1 MVEDAGRDKTEL
13 ARTLAERCVAGEFGG
28 VPYRAAQTS
37 EAVEYGISARN
48 IQYYMDQID
57 PTAASARVAERLQ
70 AEHEATQAKEKGLR
84 VIVVGGRGGGSVR
97 ALEKKLDEQ
106 AQRES
111 KKRTRDSQVVVTLA
125 RTQAELE
132 QAAAENAKLK
142 AELLESREREAKRH
156 REDEETARRIANL
169 EAEVEKQKSLASAAG
184 AQAAAKA
191 GDLAEARAD
200 ARRKVNT
207 LRHAIARAEE
217 RAAKMKE
224 EVGSRPSSSSGP
236 APYTEAEIEEFEN
249 TIGDLEAQVR
259 ALTKESKAD
268 AEEHGRL
275 SKAVA
280 NFGDKY
286 KELSSARAAKERL

>member
-1 MVEDAGRDKTEL
+1 M
-13 ARTLAERCVAGEFGG
+13 
-28 VPYRAAQTS
+28 
-37 EAVEYGISARN
+37 
-48 IQYYMDQID
+48 
-57 PTAASARVAERLQ
+57 
-70 AEHEATQAKEKGLR
+70 
-84 VIVVGGRGGGSVR
+84 R

-125 RTQAELE
+125 QNQAELE

-259 ALTKESKAD
+259 ALTKESKTD
-268 AEEHGRL
+268 AEEHG
-275 SKAVA
+275 
-280 NFGDKY
+280 
-286 KELSSARAAKERL
+286 